1 MANNDAL
8 LHTILKLLGDK
19 VSSVRRYASSVM
31 LSLACISQNTV
42 RIIGFNEGKSLTA
55 LTLVL
60 MNEEAEEIRINVAE
74 CLFNCARYSTEA
86 STIEL
91 MGQHPDVLP
100 ALSAS
105 VLSDYSA
112 DVRAY
117 SAR

>member
-1 MANNDAL
+1 MANSDEL
-8 LHTILKLLGDK
+8 LNTILKLLSDK
-19 VSSVRRYASSVM
+19 VVNVRRYASAVM
-31 LSLACISQNTV
+31 LSLACVAQNTL
-42 RIIGFNEGKSLTA
+42 RIIAFNHGRSLSE
-55 LTLVL
+55 LSLVL
-60 MNEEAEEIRINVAE
+60 MNDQVEEIRINVAE

-86 STIEL
+86 ATIEL
-91 MGQHPDVLP
+91 MGEHQDVLG